1 MKKILIV
8 EDDLLIRGI
17 YRRKFELSGYQ
28 VEVAEDGPTA
38 LKALETFAPDVLQV
52 DIQMPG
58 MSGVEV
64 IREVRSRN
72 AFKSI
77 PIIVLSSLYRPD
89 LAKEAWSAGA
99 TKCVSK
105 ADCTPNL
112 AVDLVEQC
120 LSGETKVFAP
130 AQRTNETKIAMPR
143 LADENTVMFQKSAA
157 PRTPTKPT
165 LPKFALESLGQTES
179 PSRPAS
185 GPSGDRPKVT
195 LPNFAGG
202 ASGGSA
208 STSELPSGIEDN
220 AQSIPRQGSSQTIF
234 ITKMM
239 ANRKAA
245 AAAPAPPEPPPV
257 AEPPKPAPDVAPAQP
272 AGKTAAPG
280 AVSGSDFRLEIR
292 QEFLKRAPQIQADLR
307 ERVGALIRSK
317 SPAEQL
323 SLLNELGG
331 SISSLSG
338 LAGVTG
344 FTRVSHLS
352 GAMDALIKDIQK
364 KPSQMTSSVLRT
376 IAHASDCLNMLFREL
391 NQPLQEFPQS
401 ALILAVDDEP
411 ISRRTIT
418 VALSKANLRCVA
430 LEDSKIAL
438 TIVKENPFD
447 LIFLDAEM
455 PGLNGFELCAEIR
468 KLPSNKTTPV
478 IFVTSL
484 TKFEVRAQSSLA
496 GGSDLIAK
504 PFLMME
510 MAVKT
515 LTYLLKPK
523 PLVQADAPAS

>member
-38 LKALETFAPDVLQV
+38 LRLVDTFQPDVLQV

-58 MSGVEV
+58 MSGVDV
-64 IREVRSRN
+64 IREVRSRP
-72 AFKSI
+72 AFKNT

-89 LAKEAWSAGA
+89 LAKEAWAAGA

-112 AVDLVEQC
+112 AVDLVEQA
-120 LSGETKVFAP
+120 LSGETRVFGPGFKPNAP
-130 AQRTNETKIAMPR
+130 EKIPMPR
-143 LADENTVMFQKSAA
+143 LADDTSIITRAA
-157 PRTPTKPT
+157 VAKAPSKPT
-165 LPKFALESLGQTES
+165 LPKFALSEMGQTDS
-179 PSRPAS
+179 PPAPPSR
-185 GPSGDRPKVT
+185 GPT
-195 LPNFAGG
+195 QPNFARGG
-202 ASGGSA
+202 GPSAAPASPIPGVQEG
-208 STSELPSGIEDN
+208 EPG
-220 AQSIPRQGSSQTIF
+220 IPRGSSQTIF
-234 ITKMM
+234 ITKMLASRKQPT
-239 ANRKAA
+239 ANPADPAKGAP
-245 AAAPAPPEPPPV
+245 PAPSEQT
-257 AEPPKPAPDVAPAQP
+257 EGPAVPNS
-272 AGKTAAPG
+272 G
-280 AVSGSDFRLEIR
+280 ASSEFRLEIR
-292 QEFLKRAPQIQADLR
+292 QEFLRRAPQLQADIR
-307 ERVGALIRSK
+307 DRVGALIRSK
-317 SPAEQL
+317 SPSEQL
-323 SLLNELGG
+323 TLLNELGS
-331 SISSLSG
+331 SIASLSS

-344 FTRVSHLS
+344 FSRLSHLS
-352 GAMDALIKDIQK
+352 AAMDALIKDIQK
-364 KPSQMTSSVLRT
+364 KPSHMTSSVLRT
-376 IAHASDCLNMLFREL
+376 IAHAADCLNVLFREL
-391 NQPLQEFPQS
+391 GQVAEEVPQS

-411 ISRRTIT
+411 ISRRTIS

-468 KLPSNKTTPV
+468 KLPSNKNTPV

-496 GGSDLIAK
+496 GGNDLIAK

-510 MAVKT
+510 LAVKS
-515 LTYLLKPK
+515 LTYLLKARPMAPK
-523 PLVQADAPAS
+523 EEVPT

>member
-38 LKALETFAPDVLQV
+38 LRLMDAFQPDVLQV

-58 MSGVEV
+58 MSGVDV
-64 IREVRSRN
+64 IREVRAKP
-72 AFKSI
+72 AFKST

-89 LAKEAWSAGA
+89 LAKEAWAAGA

-112 AVDLVEQC
+112 AVDLVEQV
-120 LSGETKVFAP
+120 LSGETRVFGP
-130 AQRTNETKIAMPR
+130 GFKPNSPEKIPMMRVAGDTAFLNR
-143 LADENTVMFQKSAA
+143 AA
-157 PRTPTKPT
+157 GAKGPPKTT
-165 LPKFALESLGQTES
+165 LPKFAQAEMGQSEGS
-179 PSRPAS
+179 PA
-185 GPSGDRPKVT
+185 
-195 LPNFAGG
+195 LPNRAPAG
-202 ASGGSA
+202 GGSA
-208 STSELPSGIEDN
+208 PASNSAP
-220 AQSIPRQGSSQTIF
+220 SIPGIQEGEPAIPRGSSQTIF

-239 ANRKAA
+239 ATRKEAA
-245 AAAPAPPEPPPV
+245 AKGAESPAES
-257 AEPPKPAPDVAPAQP
+257 AEASSEKGERKEEAVPSS
-272 AGKTAAPG
+272 G
-280 AVSGSDFRLEIR
+280 ASSEFRLEIR
-292 QEFLKRAPQIQADLR
+292 QEFLRRAPQLQADIR
-307 ERVGALIRSK
+307 DRVGALIRSK
-317 SPAEQL
+317 SSTEQL
-323 SLLNELGG
+323 TLLNELGTG
-331 SISSLSG
+331 IASLSS

-344 FTRVSHLS
+344 FTRLSHLA

-376 IAHASDCLNMLFREL
+376 IAHAADCLNVLFREL
-391 NQPLQEFPQS
+391 GQVSEEIPQS
-401 ALILAVDDEP
+401 TLILAVDDEP
-411 ISRRTIT
+411 ISRRTISI
-418 VALSKANLRCVA
+418 ALGKANLRCVA
-430 LEDSKIAL
+430 LEDPKMAL
-438 TIVKENPFD
+438 SIVKENPFD

-455 PGLNGFELCAEIR
+455 PGLSGFELCAEIR

-510 MAVKT
+510 LAVKS
-515 LTYLLKPK
+515 LTYLLKSKPAIPK
-523 PLVQADAPAS
+523 EEAPA

>member
-38 LKALETFAPDVLQV
+38 LRLVDSFQPDVLQV

-58 MSGVEV
+58 MSGVDV
-64 IREVRSRN
+64 IREVRSRA
-72 AFKSI
+72 AFKTT

-89 LAKEAWSAGA
+89 LAKEAWAAGA

-112 AVDLVEQC
+112 AVDLVEQA
-120 LSGETKVFAP
+120 LSGETRVFGPGFKPNAP
-130 AQRTNETKIAMPR
+130 EKIPMPR
-143 LADENTVMFQKSAA
+143 LADDTSFLTRTTGAKTVS
-157 PRTPTKPT
+157 KPT
-165 LPKFALESLGQTES
+165 LPKFALSEMGQS
-179 PSRPAS
+179 DNSPALPSRAPAA
-185 GPSGDRPKVT
+185 PRVPA
-195 LPNFAGG
+195 AG
-202 ASGGSA
+202 AP
-208 STSELPSGIEDN
+208 TPIPGIQEGEPT
-220 AQSIPRQGSSQTIF
+220 IPRGSSQTIF

-239 ANRKAA
+239 ASRKQAA
-245 AAAPAPPEPPPV
+245 GASPEPGTVPS
-257 AEPPKPAPDVAPAQP
+257 EEAPTQP
-272 AGKTAAPG
+272 AEQGEAEAETAVPNSG
-280 AVSGSDFRLEIR
+280 ASSEFRLEIR
-292 QEFLKRAPQIQADLR
+292 QEFLRRAPQLQADIR
-307 ERVGALIRSK
+307 DRVGALIRSK

-323 SLLNELGG
+323 TLLNELGSG
-331 SISSLSG
+331 IASLSS

-344 FTRVSHLS
+344 FSRLSHLS

-376 IAHASDCLNMLFREL
+376 IAHAADCLNVLFREL
-391 NQPLQEFPQS
+391 GQVNEEFPQS

-411 ISRRTIT
+411 ISRRTIS

-430 LEDSKIAL
+430 LEDPKIAL

-455 PGLNGFELCAEIR
+455 PGLTGFELCAEIR

-510 MAVKT
+510 LAVKS
-515 LTYLLKPK
+515 LTYLLKAKPATPK
-523 PLVQADAPAS
+523 EEVPA

>member
-38 LKALETFAPDVLQV
+38 LRLMDAFQPDVLQV

-58 MSGVEV
+58 MSGVDV
-64 IREVRSRN
+64 IREVRAKA
-72 AFKSI
+72 AFKST

-89 LAKEAWSAGA
+89 LAKEAWAAGA

-112 AVDLVEQC
+112 AVDLVEQV
-120 LSGETKVFAP
+120 LSGETRVFGP
-130 AQRTNETKIAMPR
+130 GFKPNSPEKIPMPR
-143 LADENTVMFQKSAA
+143 LSGDTAFLN
-157 PRTPTKPT
+157 RTGGAKGGPPKTT
-165 LPKFALESLGQTES
+165 LPKFAQAEMGQSESS
-179 PSRPAS
+179 PA
-185 GPSGDRPKVT
+185 
-195 LPNFAGG
+195 LPNRPPAGGGG
-202 ASGGSA
+202 ASSSNSA
-208 STSELPSGIEDN
+208 P
-220 AQSIPRQGSSQTIF
+220 SIPGIQEGEPAIPRGSSQTIF

-239 ANRKAA
+239 ASRKEAA
-245 AAAPAPPEPPPV
+245 TRG
-257 AEPPKPAPDVAPAQP
+257 AESPGASAD
-272 AGKTAAPG
+272 AAPG
-280 AVSGSDFRLEIR
+280 ASTEKAGTRAEGVSSSSGASSEFRLEIR
-292 QEFLKRAPQIQADLR
+292 QEFLRRAPQLQADIR
-307 ERVGALIRSK
+307 DRVGALIRSK
-317 SPAEQL
+317 SSTEQL
-323 SLLNELGG
+323 TLLNELGS
-331 SISSLSG
+331 SIASLSS

-344 FTRVSHLS
+344 FTRLSHLS

-376 IAHASDCLNMLFREL
+376 IAHAADCLNVLFREL
-391 NQPLQEFPQS
+391 GQVSEEIPQS
-401 ALILAVDDEP
+401 TLILAVDDEP
-411 ISRRTIT
+411 ISRRTISI
-418 VALSKANLRCVA
+418 ALGKANLRCVA
-430 LEDSKIAL
+430 LEDPKMAL
-438 TIVKENPFD
+438 SIVKENPFD

-455 PGLNGFELCAEIR
+455 PGLSGFELCAEIR

-510 MAVKT
+510 LAVKS
-515 LTYLLKPK
+515 LTYLLKSKPAIPK
-523 PLVQADAPAS
+523 EEAPV

>member
-38 LKALETFAPDVLQV
+38 LRLVDSFQPDVLQV

-64 IREVRSRN
+64 IREVRAKA
-72 AFKSI
+72 AFRST

-89 LAKEAWSAGA
+89 LAKEAWAAGA

-112 AVDLVEQC
+112 AVDLVEQA
-120 LSGETKVFAP
+120 LSGETRVFAP
-130 AQRTNETKIAMPR
+130 GFKPNSPEKIPMPR
-143 LADENTVMFQKSAA
+143 MAA
-157 PRTPTKPT
+157 SDTAFINRAAGVKTTPKIT
-165 LPKFALESLGQTES
+165 LPKFAQAEMGQSESA
-179 PSRPAS
+179 PPIHAR
-185 GPSGDRPKVT
+185 GPSSPG
-195 LPNFAGG
+195 GG
-202 ASGGSA
+202 AGPG
-208 STSELPSGIEDN
+208 LPGAPGIQEGEP
-220 AQSIPRQGSSQTIF
+220 AAPRGSSQTIF

-239 ANRKAA
+239 ASRKAA
-245 AAAPAPPEPPPV
+245 KEGEAGAGGEGTAPAEGEKAGPE
-257 AEPPKPAPDVAPAQP
+257 ATTAS
-272 AGKTAAPG
+272 AGA
-280 AVSGSDFRLEIR
+280 SSEFRFEIR
-292 QEFLKRAPQIQADLR
+292 QEFLRRAPQLQADIR

-323 SLLNELGG
+323 TLLDDLGT
-331 SISSLSG
+331 SIASLSS

-344 FTRVSHLS
+344 FSRLSHLS
-352 GAMDALIKDIQK
+352 GAVDALIKEIQR

-376 IAHASDCLNMLFREL
+376 IAHAADCLNVLFKEL
-391 NQPLQEFPQS
+391 GQVNEDSPTS

-411 ISRRTIT
+411 ISRRTIA
-418 VALSKANLRCVA
+418 VALGKANLRCVS
-430 LEDSKIAL
+430 LEDSKVAL
-438 TIVKENPFD
+438 NIVKENTFD

-455 PGLNGFELCAEIR
+455 PGLNGFELCSEIR

-496 GGSDLIAK
+496 GASDLIAK

-510 MAVKT
+510 LAVKS
-515 LTYLLKPK
+515 LTYLLKPRPVAPK
-523 PLVQADAPAS
+523 EEAQA